1 MPRGFSEKE
10 LTIVR
15 DRILAEGKRLF
26 ERHGLARTT
35 IEEIT
40 KAVGIAKGSYYRFFD
55 SKELLYMELLER
67 EEAAL
72 KSAILDRA
80 RVEPDARSAFVA
92 VMQQMI
98 DYVHTDSLIG
108 RLRQSGD
115 YAILTRAVDAE
126 RLSSHFNE
134 DLVTAE
140 TFLSVLREKGASC
153 NIDVRVFAALL
164 RGIALNAMQEEQI
177 GPDVA
182 GSAMDLLISYVA
194 DGLIG
199 KGAKR

>member
-10 LTIVR
+10 LAIVR
-15 DRILAEGKRLF
+15 ERILAEGKRLF

-35 IEEIT
+35 VEEIT

-67 EEAAL
+67 EEVAL

>member
-10 LTIVR
+10 LAIVR
-15 DRILAEGKRLF
+15 ERILAEGKRLF

-35 IEEIT
+35 VEEIT

-67 EEAAL
+67 EEVAL

-140 TFLSVLREKGASC
+140 TFLSVLREKGAAC
-153 NIDVRVFAALL
+153 KIEVRVFAALL

-199 KGAKR
+199 KGAKK